1 MANETTGTESTFR
14 HLLANTLVTGVT
26 STFLWFSLTF
36 WVYLETR
43 SVVATGVIAG
53 TFTLSSALL
62 GPVFGTF
69 VDRHRK
75 HTAIVAATAVAVLCF
90 TVATAVYASADSAEL
105 LRLTNVRFW
114 FLVAATLVGA
124 VAGQLRGIALSTCV
138 TLLVPEDRRDRA
150 NGMVGTVTGLSF
162 ALTSVFSGLAVGGLG
177 MGWSY
182 LIALAL
188 MTVALVDLAFIRF
201 AEPTPEAAAGDRQP
215 MVDVRSA
222 LEAIRAVP
230 GLLALLL
237 LAAFNNLLAGVFMA
251 LMDGYGLSL
260 VSVETWG
267 VLFAFITLA
276 FIGGGIVVARRGVG
290 RNPLRLILTANLA
303 TWAVCSV
310 FAVRSSIVLLS
321 IGMVVWLAL
330 IPFIEASEQTVL
342 QRSVPFE
349 RQGRVF
355 GFAQLVENAAAP
367 VTAFLMAPLAE
378 AVFMPTM
385 VDGLGADVIGS
396 WFGTGPERGIA
407 LMFTLAGLIGVV
419 VALVAR
425 SSRTLRQLD
434 APVED
439 AVVTERTADGIVP
452 IAA

>member
-1 MANETTGTESTFR
+1 MGEQTQGTDATFR
-14 HLLANTLVTGVT
+14 HLLANTLVSGVT

-36 WVYLETR
+36 WVFLETH

-53 TFTLSSALL
+53 TFTITSAVL

-75 HTAIVAATAVAVLCF
+75 HTAMVVATAVAALCF
-90 TVATAVYASADSAEL
+90 ALATATYASADSGEL

-114 FLVAATLVGA
+114 VLVAATLIGP
-124 VAGQLRGIALSTCV
+124 VAGQMRGIALSTCV

-150 NGMVGTVTGLSF
+150 NGMVGTVTGISF

-188 MTVALVDLAFIRF
+188 MTIALVHLASIRF
-201 AEPTPEAAAGDRQP
+201 AEPTPEAVEGDRQP
-215 MVDVRSA
+215 MVDVRGA

-230 GLLALLL
+230 GLLALIL

-251 LMDGYGLSL
+251 LMDSYGLSL

-267 VLFAFITLA
+267 LLFAFITLA
-276 FIGGGIVVARRGVG
+276 FIGGGIVVAKRGVG
-290 RNPLRLILTANLA
+290 RNPLRLIITANLVNW
-303 TWAVCSV
+303 TVCSV
-310 FAVRSSIVLLS
+310 FALRSSIVLLS
-321 IGMVVWLAL
+321 IGMIVWLAL
-330 IPFIEASEQTVL
+330 IPVIEASEQTLL
-342 QRSVPFE
+342 QRSIPFE

-355 GFAQLVENAAAP
+355 GFAQLMENAAAP
-367 VTAFLMAPLAE
+367 LTAFLMAPLAE

-385 VDGLGADVIGS
+385 TDGLGARLIGS
-396 WFGTGPERGIA
+396 WFGTGPQRGIA
-407 LMFTLAGLIGVV
+407 LMFTLAGLVGVV
-419 VALVAR
+419 VTLIAR

-434 APVED
+434 APIED
-439 AVVTERTADGIVP
+439 AAVAELAPAGIVA

>member
-1 MANETTGTESTFR
+1 MADTNTNMEPTFR
-14 HLLANTLVTGVT
+14 RLLANTLVTGVT

-36 WVYLETR
+36 WVFLETR

-53 TFTLSSALL
+53 TFTISSALL

-75 HTAIVAATAVAVLCF
+75 HTAMLASTAVATLCVA
-90 TVATAVYASADSAEL
+90 VATSVYASSNTGEL
-105 LRLTNVRFW
+105 LHLTNVRFW
-114 FLVAATLVGA
+114 ALVAATLIGS

-138 TLLVPEDRRDRA
+138 TMLVPEDRRDRA
-150 NGMVGTVTGLSF
+150 NGLVGTVTGLSF

-188 MTVALVDLAFIRF
+188 LAIALVHLASIRF
-201 AEPTPEAAAGDRQP
+201 AEPAPERNSGERLP
-215 MVDVRSA
+215 MVDVRGA
-222 LEAIRAVP
+222 LDAIRAVP
-230 GLLALLL
+230 GLLLLML
-237 LAAFNNLLAGVFMA
+237 VAAFNNLLAGVFMA

-267 VLFAFITLA
+267 LLFAFITLA
-276 FIGGGIVVARRGVG
+276 FIAGGVVVARRGVG
-290 RNPLRLILTANLA
+290 RNPLRLILTANLVNW
-303 TWAVCSV
+303 TVCSV
-310 FAVRSSIVLLS
+310 FAVRSSIVLLT

-330 IPFIEASEQTVL
+330 IPVIEASEQTVL
-342 QRSVPFE
+342 QRSIPFE

-355 GFAQLVENAAAP
+355 GFAQLMENAATP
-367 VTAFLMAPLAE
+367 LTAFLMAPLAE

-385 VDGLGADVIGS
+385 TDGIGADLIGG
-396 WFGTGPERGIA
+396 WFGTGPQRGIA
-407 LMFTLAGLIGVV
+407 LMFTLAGLIGVAV
-419 VALVAR
+419 TLLAR

-434 APVED
+434 APIDDPLVAEQ
-439 AVVTERTADGIVP
+439 APGEFVP
-452 IAA
+452 VAA

>member
-1 MANETTGTESTFR
+1 MADTTQGTETTFR
-14 HLLANTLVTGVT
+14 RLLVNTLVTGVT

-36 WVYLETR
+36 WVFIETR

-53 TFTLSSALL
+53 TFAISSAVL

-75 HTAIVAATAVAVLCF
+75 HTAMLASTAVAALCVA
-90 TVATAVYASADSAEL
+90 VATAVYGTAGSGDL

-114 FLVAATLVGA
+114 VLVAATLLGS
-124 VAGQLRGIALSTCV
+124 VAGQLRGIALSTSV

-162 ALTSVFSGLAVGGLG
+162 ALTSAFSGLAVGTLG

-188 MTVALVDLAFIRF
+188 MTSALVDLASIRF
-201 AEPTPEAAAGDRQP
+201 AEADPEPVAGDRQRV
-215 MVDVRSA
+215 MDVRSA
-222 LEAIRAVP
+222 LDAIGAVP
-230 GLLALLL
+230 GLLPLIL
-237 LAAFNNLLAGVFMA
+237 LAAFNNLLTGVLMA

-267 VLFAFITLA
+267 LLLAFITLA
-276 FIGGGIVVARRGVG
+276 YIGGGIVVARRGLG
-290 RNPLRLILTANLA
+290 RNPLRLILIANLVNW
-303 TWAVCSV
+303 TVCSV
-310 FAVRSSIVLLS
+310 FALRSSIVLLT

-330 IPFIEASEQTVL
+330 IPVIEAGEHTML
-342 QRSVPFE
+342 QRSIPFE

-355 GFAQLVENAAAP
+355 GFAQLLENAATP
-367 VTAFLMAPLAE
+367 LTAFLMAPLAE

-385 VDGLGADVIGS
+385 TDGLGADLIGG
-396 WFGTGPERGIA
+396 WFGTGPQRGIA
-407 LMFTLAGLIGVV
+407 LMFTLAGLIGVAV
-419 VALVAR
+419 TLLAR
-425 SSRTLRQLD
+425 SSRSLRQLD
-434 APVED
+434 PSGEEA
-439 AVVTERTADGIVP
+439 AVAGLTPGEILP
-452 IAA
+452 LAA